1 MTDKL
6 FTYMY
11 VQRNSS
17 FHIEYEMCRYTLKR
31 YDVCLITTKTKLKI
45 TTGES
50 IKCFVYFY

>member
-1 MTDKL
+1 MTDKS

-17 FHIEYEMCRYTLKR
+17 FHIENEMCRYTLKQ
-31 YDVCLITTKTKLKI
+31 YDVCSITSKTKLTI